1 MASWSVVVLVS
12 ATLPFRACGGAAYM
26 TEVTTT
32 CVQKL
37 MADAGCC
44 KDQEIPF
51 GVQQQIVVRKDYA
64 WTCEVDNSCVDS
76 KRGPRG
82 IDMLWYPKE
91 ADCSTPRV
99 LFVHGGGW
107 KRHGPRSGAYDVL
120 AAKLARVTGA
130 SILMAD
136 YPLVPVGTQG
146 DIQDYLVSAWEWL
159 SQHGPGSDGADCSLA
174 PLPPMFLAGDSSGA
188 ATALALLLKLS
199 KSRDLFSASGF
210 FAFSPWLNLDCDT
223 PTFYSNSFAIVKDVG
238 GDIFVGDI
246 LFRGL
251 PTNNSRSLR
260 SLALAYVGGRP
271 GLLRDEAVAPFHAPL
286 ASLTGLPPMYIAV
299 SGSEILGGDGIIF
312 ANKVARLGVPVN
324 LDIFPGMWH
333 GFEQHSEGCGS
344 GKELWQGGIALSHAG
359 DFVTQVTKFVS
370 SGTQGHLPQTNQ
382 RTPRTSVHYPHPE
395 NAEPWAPI
403 EELVVDLGA
412 APVVQPA
419 EAAVPAHDDIERAAH
434 DVVERATTQ
443 QPVAREEPEPQLSLV
458 APRALPL
465 QRHCSQETLVGAALT
480 GVLGGSIFTFFLVT
494 MTTWF
499 LSRRAHGELPTW
511 LPKFLAHPLQNFQ
524 DEQRNGYTAGYSE
537 DERLG
542 MRKH

>member
-1 MASWSVVVLVS
+1 
-12 ATLPFRACGGAAYM
+12 M

-44 KDQEIPF
+44 KDSEIPF
-51 GVQQQIVVRKDYA
+51 GVQHQVVAREGA
-64 WTCEVDNSCVDS
+64 RWICGTHNACVDS
-76 KRGPRG
+76 KKGPRG
-82 IDMLWYPKE
+82 KDMLWYPKG
-91 ADCSTPRV
+91 ADCSSPRV

-107 KRHGPRSGAYDVL
+107 KRHGPRSGAYDIL

-130 SILMAD
+130 AVLMAD
-136 YPLVPVGTQG
+136 YPLVPIGTQG
-146 DIQDYLVSAWEWL
+146 DIQTYLVSAWEWL
-159 SQHGPGSDGADCSLA
+159 SQNGPGSDGADCSLA

-188 ATALALLLKLS
+188 ATALALLLKLH
-199 KSRDLFSASGF
+199 KSDSHLFQASGF
-210 FAFSPWLNLDCDT
+210 FAFSPWLNLVCDT
-223 PTFYSNSFAIVKDVG
+223 PTFYSNAFAIVKDQG

-246 LFRGL
+246 LFRGR
-251 PTNNSRSLR
+251 PANNSLSLR
-260 SLALAYVGGRP
+260 TLALAYVGGDAS
-271 GLLRDEAVAPFHAPL
+271 LLKDQDVAPFHAPL
-286 ASLTGLPPMYIAV
+286 ANLAAMPPIYIAV

-344 GKELWQGGIALSHAG
+344 GKELWQGGTALSHAG
-359 DFVTQVTKFVS
+359 DFVTQVTKFAS
-370 SGTQGHLPQTNQ
+370 SGSRGRLPRTDQ

-403 EELVVDLGA
+403 EGLVVDLG
-412 APVVQPA
+412 QPLVEEA
-419 EAAVPAHDDIERAAH
+419 EADPEVPIQAPIQVPH
-434 DVVERATTQ
+434 VATTTRE
-443 QPVAREEPEPQLSLV
+443 QPVIAREENPEPQLSLV
-458 APRALPL
+458 APRALPS
-465 QRHCSQETLVGAALT
+465 QMACSQETLVGAALT

-494 MTTWF
+494 VTTWF

-511 LPKFLAHPLQNFQ
+511 LPKFLAHPLENYH
-524 DEQRNGYTAGYSE
+524 DEQRNGYVAGYSE

-542 MRKH
+542 VRKY